1 MMKTKIQ
8 TLLLATVG
16 IISAA
21 AFVIAEEVKP
31 KISSNDFDQKLARD
45 SAEVRAAAG
54 PLAGYAD
61 VAQKIMPS
69 VVSIST
75 YSKKQA
81 RNPFQG
87 GNDEDLDNVPP
98 MFRQFF
104 EDWMERHGG
113 QNPRGNGN
121 GEKRRKP
128 QRPLTPRQTGLGSG
142 IIITEDGYVLTN
154 NHVVDGADEL
164 KVKILGRSKEY
175 VAKVIGTDPSTDV
188 ALIKVEATGL
198 PRATLGDS
206 SKLRVGDIVL
216 AAGSPMGL
224 EQSLTHGIVSA
235 MGRSDM
241 GIIGNAK
248 KPGFENFIQ
257 TDAAINPGNSGGPLT
272 DAQGRVVGMNSAIET
287 QSGMFSGIGLAI
299 PINMALSVVH
309 DLLDTGKVERGFL
322 GIQMSEVD
330 PSMADFLGLKEER
343 GVTVSKIV
351 ENSPASK
358 AGFERGD
365 VILSAD
371 GQKIEDVSKL
381 RLLVS
386 SHHPG
391 SELHFGVVRFNVDSK
406 KPERKDLVAKLAP
419 MPDSMETAFGGV
431 PSEKPTAPKS
441 ETTSFLKGVRVDNL
455 NDDLRQSYNVGPDV
469 QGVVI
474 VSVDEN
480 SPAAKVG
487 LQEGDVITHVNR
499 KSVSSVMEA
508 RSNRGEDGGVV
519 QLEILRN
526 GQTKFIVV
534 KN

>member
-1 MMKTKIQ
+1 MKTKLQ
-8 TLLLATVG
+8 TLLLASVG
-16 IISAA
+16 LIGAA
-21 AFVIAEEVKP
+21 ALVIGEETKP
-31 KISSNDFDQKLARD
+31 KISSSEFDQKLARD
-45 SAEVRAAAG
+45 SAQTKPVNPSLG
-54 PLAGYAD
+54 GYAE
-61 VAQKIMPS
+61 VAEKIMPS
-69 VVSIST
+69 VVRIST
-75 YSKKQA
+75 FSKKQQ
-81 RNPFQG
+81 RNPMLG
-87 GNDEDLDNVPP
+87 NNDEDMDNVPP

-113 QNPRGNGN
+113 ANPRGGN
-121 GEKRRKP
+121 GERRRRP
-128 QRPLTPRQTGLGSG
+128 QRPMTPQQTGLGSG
-142 IIITEDGYVLTN
+142 IIITEDGYILTN

-164 KVKILGRSKEY
+164 KVKILGRNKEY
-175 VAKVIGTDPSTDV
+175 LAKVVGTDPSTDV

-206 SKLRVGDIVL
+206 SKLRVGDVVL
-216 AAGSPMGL
+216 AAGAPMGL

-330 PSMADFLGLKEER
+330 PSMADFLGLKDER
-343 GVTVSKIV
+343 GVTVSNIV
-351 ENSPASK
+351 DNSPASK

-365 VILSAD
+365 VILTAD

-391 SELHFGVVRFNVDSK
+391 SEVHFGVVRLNVDSK
-406 KPERKDLVAKLAP
+406 KPERKDLIAKLAP
-419 MPDSMETAFGGV
+419 MPDSMDTAFGKGKQ
-431 PSEKPTAPKS
+431 EKPTGPKA

-455 NDDLRQSYNVGPDV
+455 NDDLRQSYSVGPDV
-469 QGVVI
+469 QGVVV

-508 RSNRGEDGGVV
+508 RSNKGEGDGVV
-519 QLEILRN
+519 LLEVLRN
-526 GQTKFIVV
+526 GQTKFLPV
-534 KN
+534 KE